1 MRRNNL
7 SHRLLLLSTA
17 CGWCFA
23 ACESEEAGVRSG
35 PNSGSRPES
44 GVVAT
49 CALPMPDT
57 NGWAR
62 IQARFAP
69 MSLSLPTPR
78 PVRGPEQSGR
88 EAWNTGLFVVSYR
101 LDDPASMRQPRAELP
116 VTECQGSVGGK
127 QARVGAQYVADADP
141 PRQLVYAIW
150 ELSNARSL
158 ELMVQ
163 SRDSTNK
170 PLMLGVLRTV
180 RITD

>member
-1 MRRNNL
+1 MRRNNR
-7 SHRLLLLSTA
+7 SHGLAFLSTA
-17 CGWCFA
+17 FGWCLA
-23 ACESEEAGVRSG
+23 ACGSEGGEVRSASD
-35 PNSGSRPES
+35 SGSPPES
-44 GVVAT
+44 QVVAT

-57 NGWAR
+57 SGWAR

-69 MSLSLPTPR
+69 MSLSLPAWR
-78 PVRGPEQSGR
+78 PVEGPVHTDR
-88 EAWNTGLFVVSYR
+88 EAWNAGRFVVSYR
-101 LDDPASMRQPRAELP
+101 LYDPASIRQPPSELP
-116 VTECQGSVGGK
+116 VTECQGSVGGR

-158 ELMVQ
+158 EIMLQ